1 MWLAG
6 TSRLPFSWH
15 TRGIWERIKRAGLLA
30 ATMLQTQG
38 RAPIDDCHRFSDLHY
53 PGQKQVAALSLV
65 ALAPAPSRGKQKL
78 IGEVFRS
85 SPPIEAQADGSSTAT
100 FKIDSTPFAVHGS
113 TTTDKVFNNSTQAF
127 RKVML
132 ESGGSV
138 LRCRMVLSS
147 GTMLQQKVR
156 QRRRKVVLSSEP
168 RFNSQQRE
176 GQGLLYTASAQ
187 RAVSH

>member
-1 MWLAG
+1 
-6 TSRLPFSWH
+6 
-15 TRGIWERIKRAGLLA
+15 
-30 ATMLQTQG
+30 MLQTQG

-113 TTTDKVFNNSTQAF
+113 TTNDKVFNNSTQAF

-132 ESGGSV
+132 GSGGSV
-138 LRCRMVLSS
+138 V
-147 GTMLQQKVR
+147 GITR
-156 QRRRKVVLSSEP
+156 QDGAVVWDDASTK
-168 RFNSQQRE
+168 
-176 GQGLLYTASAQ
+176 GQTTEAKGGFEFRTEVQFATTG
-187 RAVSH
+187 RARPLVHG